1 MTPRTHVS
9 GTSERP
15 RDMIPPHTR
24 PGDVQTSPGHDAAAN
39 VPGTFPPVLLP
50 TYTRKDQIMWTALRE
65 LFANLTPQGR
75 FWLSV
80 VIIAALLAV
89 FVTMTVTGVDLTPL
103 WALLGG

>member
-1 MTPRTHVS
+1 MWS
-9 GTSERP
+9 G
-15 RDMIPPHTR
+15 
-24 PGDVQTSPGHDAAAN
+24 
-39 VPGTFPPVLLP
+39 
-50 TYTRKDQIMWTALRE
+50 LRE
-65 LFANLTPQGR
+65 LFGGLSERGR